1 MLNKE
6 NIKQLP
12 ILNDDF
18 VRVIPTLNNV
28 DIRYAKRS
36 ENNTIQRKEQT
47 SFPTI
52 EKVKRIDKDT
62 YLDPITNKEKKYKHN
77 TERTQNELTFYRT
90 RRELN
95 WLILNN
101 FAGGNQEIFLTLT
114 YTDMLLNTTVLST
127 DFRNYMK
134 RVGNQLKGN
143 CSFEYIVIKEPH
155 LSGSW
160 HMHVLL
166 RCNKEITTEI
176 KLILENKWKNGAI
189 HTQAIT
195 QVNKLAAYLTSH
207 LTNLIIDSD
216 GVDSITIDYSTMTTK
231 NIIKNARLGLYPM
244 QFRIYSSSKN
254 IKKPLKRYMTFA
266 ECKHLYQVSHFKNY
280 DASFKLFNKQ
290 FALIQR
296 HIQLTKKSDIVL

>member
-1 MLNKE
+1 MLKKE
-6 NIKQLP
+6 DLNRIE
-12 ILNDDF
+12 ILGNDF

-28 DIRYAKRS
+28 DIRYTKHPKNNKEVRS
-36 ENNTIQRKEQT
+36 EQT
-47 SFPTI
+47 TVQPTD
-52 EKVKRIDKDT
+52 KVKRIDKNT
-62 YLDPITNKEKKYKHN
+62 YLDPRTNQERKYKHN
-77 TERTQNELTFYRT
+77 TERTQNESTFYRT

-101 FAGGNQEIFLTLT
+101 FSGGNQELFMTLT
-114 YTDMLLNTTVLST
+114 YAKSVLNPDGLSA

-134 RVGNQLKGN
+134 RISNQLKGK
-143 CSFEYIVIKEPH
+143 CSLDYIVVREPH

-176 KLILENKWKNGAI
+176 ESVLIKNWKSGAVHI
-189 HTQAIT
+189 QTIV

-207 LTNLIIDSD
+207 LTHLIIDED
-216 GVDSITIDYSTMTTK
+216 GEDSIMIDYSTMTTK
-231 NIIKNARLGLYPM
+231 NIMKNARLGLYPM

-254 IKKPLKRYMTFA
+254 IKKPLKRYMTLS
-266 ECKHLYQVSHFKNY
+266 ECKSLYQISHFKNY
-280 DASFKLFNKQ
+280 DASFKLFNTH

-296 HIQLTKKSDIVL
+296 HIQLTKK